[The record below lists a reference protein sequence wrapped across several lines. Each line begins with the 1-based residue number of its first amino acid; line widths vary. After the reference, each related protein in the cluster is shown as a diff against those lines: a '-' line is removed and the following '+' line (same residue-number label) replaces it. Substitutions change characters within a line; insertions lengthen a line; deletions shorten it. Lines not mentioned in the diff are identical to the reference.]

1 MPISSTDLQELGK
14 STLDDYLKNEPI
26 DQVSVDIPLFK
37 KLMEKRQGVCGGQAE
52 CDGQYPQ
59 VP

>member
-26 DQVSVDIPLFK
+26 DRSIF
-37 KLMEKRQGVCGGQAE
+37 RFSRS
-52 CDGQYPQ
+52 
-59 VP
+59 